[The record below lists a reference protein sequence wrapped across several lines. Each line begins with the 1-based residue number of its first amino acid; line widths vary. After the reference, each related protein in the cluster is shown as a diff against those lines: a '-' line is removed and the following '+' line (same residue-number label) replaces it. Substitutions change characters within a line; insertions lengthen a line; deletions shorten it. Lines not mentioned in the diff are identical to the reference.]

1 MEFVC
6 IEAKTFMEMNE
17 ALEAVVKK
25 MCETCGSC
33 VSGMDD
39 WIDNQEACMLMDV
52 SPGKSAMIQSLLTK
66 ETPEIIR
73 FFRNIDS
80 LSEMLDK
87 QEEKL
92 RPVLNGER
100 YITDRELAEQLK
112 LTRRTLAE
120 YRINGK
126 LPYYKIGGKLLYKEK
141 DILALLEKNRMEAF
155 DV

>member
-1 MEFVC
+1 M
-6 IEAKTFMEMNE
+6 
-17 ALEAVVKK
+17 
-25 MCETCGSC
+25 
-33 VSGMDD
+33 
-39 WIDNQEACMLMDV
+39 
-52 SPGKSAMIQSLLTK
+52 LTK

-80 LSEMLDK
+80 LSEMPDK

-100 YITDRELAEQLK
+100 YITDRELAERLK

-126 LPYYKIGGKLLYKEK
+126 LPYYKIEANYYIRRRTSLPCRKETGWRRLMTGNVRLGNIRTSSASLYSP
-141 DILALLEKNRMEAF
+141 I
-155 DV
+155 

>member
-1 MEFVC
+1 
-6 IEAKTFMEMNE
+6 
-17 ALEAVVKK
+17 
-25 MCETCGSC
+25 
-33 VSGMDD
+33 
-39 WIDNQEACMLMDV
+39 
-52 SPGKSAMIQSLLTK
+52 MIQALLTK

-141 DILALLEKNRMEAF
+141 DILALLERNRVEAF
-155 DV
+155 DDRFQVRRSSLDQLGHGWSRTVCQYLFRDYIDRAG

>member
-1 MEFVC
+1 
-6 IEAKTFMEMNE
+6 
-17 ALEAVVKK
+17 
-25 MCETCGSC
+25 
-33 VSGMDD
+33 
-39 WIDNQEACMLMDV
+39 
-52 SPGKSAMIQSLLTK
+52 MIQSLLTK

-73 FFRNIDS
+73 FFRNIGS

-100 YITDRELAEQLK
+100 
-112 LTRRTLAE
+112 

-141 DILALLEKNRMEAF
+141 DILALLERNRVEAF
-155 DV
+155 DNR

>member
-1 MEFVC
+1 
-6 IEAKTFMEMNE
+6 
-17 ALEAVVKK
+17 
-25 MCETCGSC
+25 
-33 VSGMDD
+33 
-39 WIDNQEACMLMDV
+39 
-52 SPGKSAMIQSLLTK
+52 MIQSLLTK

-120 YRINGK
+120 YRINVK

>member
-1 MEFVC
+1 
-6 IEAKTFMEMNE
+6 
-17 ALEAVVKK
+17 
-25 MCETCGSC
+25 
-33 VSGMDD
+33 
-39 WIDNQEACMLMDV
+39 
-52 SPGKSAMIQSLLTK
+52 MIQSLLTK

-73 FFRNIDS
+73 FFRSIDS

-100 YITDRELAEQLK
+100 YITDCELAEQLK

-126 LPYYKIGGKLLYKEK
+126 LPYYKIGGKLLYKYLQPIITQYFIDNKSE
-141 DILALLEKNRMEAF
+141 IWLLFLIAHSKR
-155 DV
+155 

>member
-1 MEFVC
+1 
-6 IEAKTFMEMNE
+6 
-17 ALEAVVKK
+17 
-25 MCETCGSC
+25 
-33 VSGMDD
+33 
-39 WIDNQEACMLMDV
+39 
-52 SPGKSAMIQSLLTK
+52 MIQSLLTK

-73 FFRNIDS
+73 FFRNIGS

-100 YITDRELAEQLK
+100 YITDCELAEQLK

-126 LPYYKIGGKLLYKEK
+126 LPYYKIGGNYYIRRRTSLLCWKETGWRRL
-141 DILALLEKNRMEAF
+141 ITGNVRLGNIRTSSASLYCSM
-155 DV
+155 

>member
-1 MEFVC
+1 
-6 IEAKTFMEMNE
+6 
-17 ALEAVVKK
+17 
-25 MCETCGSC
+25 
-33 VSGMDD
+33 
-39 WIDNQEACMLMDV
+39 
-52 SPGKSAMIQSLLTK
+52 MIQSLLTK

-112 LTRRTLAE
+112 LTRRTLVE

-141 DILALLEKNRMEAF
+141 DILVLLERNRVEAF
-155 DV
+155 DDR

>member
-1 MEFVC
+1 
-6 IEAKTFMEMNE
+6 
-17 ALEAVVKK
+17 
-25 MCETCGSC
+25 
-33 VSGMDD
+33 
-39 WIDNQEACMLMDV
+39 
-52 SPGKSAMIQSLLTK
+52 MIQSLLTK

-87 QEEKL
+87 QEKKL

-141 DILALLEKNRMEAF
+141 DILALLERNRVEAF
-155 DV
+155 DDR

>member
-1 MEFVC
+1 
-6 IEAKTFMEMNE
+6 
-17 ALEAVVKK
+17 
-25 MCETCGSC
+25 
-33 VSGMDD
+33 
-39 WIDNQEACMLMDV
+39 
-52 SPGKSAMIQSLLTK
+52 MIQSMLTK

-73 FFRNIDS
+73 FFRNIGI

-100 YITDRELAEQLK
+100 YITDCELAEQLK
-112 LTRRTLAE
+112 LTRRKLAE

-155 DV
+155 DG

>member
-1 MEFVC
+1 
-6 IEAKTFMEMNE
+6 
-17 ALEAVVKK
+17 
-25 MCETCGSC
+25 
-33 VSGMDD
+33 
-39 WIDNQEACMLMDV
+39 
-52 SPGKSAMIQSLLTK
+52 MIQSMLTK

-73 FFRNIDS
+73 FFRNIGI

-100 YITDRELAEQLK
+100 YITDCELSEQLK

-120 YRINGK
+120 YRINVK

-155 DV
+155 DG

>member
-1 MEFVC
+1 
-6 IEAKTFMEMNE
+6 
-17 ALEAVVKK
+17 
-25 MCETCGSC
+25 
-33 VSGMDD
+33 
-39 WIDNQEACMLMDV
+39 
-52 SPGKSAMIQSLLTK
+52 MIQALLTK

-100 YITDRELAEQLK
+100 YITDCELAEQLK

-141 DILALLEKNRMEAF
+141 DILALLERNRVEAF
-155 DV
+155 DDR

>member
-1 MEFVC
+1 
-6 IEAKTFMEMNE
+6 
-17 ALEAVVKK
+17 
-25 MCETCGSC
+25 
-33 VSGMDD
+33 
-39 WIDNQEACMLMDV
+39 
-52 SPGKSAMIQSLLTK
+52 MIQSLLTK

-126 LPYYKIGGKLLYKEK
+126 LIGGKLLYKEK

>member
-1 MEFVC
+1 
-6 IEAKTFMEMNE
+6 
-17 ALEAVVKK
+17 
-25 MCETCGSC
+25 
-33 VSGMDD
+33 
-39 WIDNQEACMLMDV
+39 
-52 SPGKSAMIQSLLTK
+52 MIQSLLTK

-73 FFRNIDS
+73 FFRSIDS

-100 YITDRELAEQLK
+100 YITDCELAEQLK

-141 DILALLEKNRMEAF
+141 DILAGAGWLKENHPRFAAVFFRQALHNQGKRQTDAYKKRNTGFTKAGH
-155 DV
+155 V

>member
-1 MEFVC
+1 
-6 IEAKTFMEMNE
+6 
-17 ALEAVVKK
+17 
-25 MCETCGSC
+25 
-33 VSGMDD
+33 
-39 WIDNQEACMLMDV
+39 
-52 SPGKSAMIQSLLTK
+52 MIQSLLTK

-92 RPVLNGER
+92 RPILNGER
-100 YITDRELAEQLK
+100 YITDCELAEQL
-112 LTRRTLAE
+112 

-141 DILALLEKNRMEAF
+141 DILALLERNRVEAF
-155 DV
+155 DDR

>member
-1 MEFVC
+1 
-6 IEAKTFMEMNE
+6 
-17 ALEAVVKK
+17 
-25 MCETCGSC
+25 
-33 VSGMDD
+33 
-39 WIDNQEACMLMDV
+39 
-52 SPGKSAMIQSLLTK
+52 MIQSLLTK

-120 YRINGK
+120 Y
-126 LPYYKIGGKLLYKEK
+126 KIGGKLLYKEK

>member
-1 MEFVC
+1 
-6 IEAKTFMEMNE
+6 
-17 ALEAVVKK
+17 
-25 MCETCGSC
+25 
-33 VSGMDD
+33 
-39 WIDNQEACMLMDV
+39 
-52 SPGKSAMIQSLLTK
+52 MIQSLLTK

-87 QEEKL
+87 
-92 RPVLNGER
+92 
-100 YITDRELAEQLK
+100 
-112 LTRRTLAE
+112 LAE

>member
-1 MEFVC
+1 
-6 IEAKTFMEMNE
+6 
-17 ALEAVVKK
+17 
-25 MCETCGSC
+25 
-33 VSGMDD
+33 
-39 WIDNQEACMLMDV
+39 
-52 SPGKSAMIQSLLTK
+52 MIQSLLTK

-100 YITDRELAEQLK
+100 YITDCELAEQLK

-126 LPYYKIGGKLLYKEK
+126 LPYYKIGGKLLYKRRTS
-141 DILALLEKNRMEAF
+141 LLCWKETGWRRLMTGNVRLGNIRTSSASLYSPM
-155 DV
+155 

>member
-1 MEFVC
+1 
-6 IEAKTFMEMNE
+6 
-17 ALEAVVKK
+17 
-25 MCETCGSC
+25 
-33 VSGMDD
+33 
-39 WIDNQEACMLMDV
+39 
-52 SPGKSAMIQSLLTK
+52 MIQSLLTK

-73 FFRNIDS
+73 FFRNIGS

-100 YITDRELAEQLK
+100 YITDCELAEQLK

-141 DILALLEKNRMEAF
+141 DILALLERNRVRRLITGNVRLGNIRTSSASLYCSM
-155 DV
+155 

>member
-1 MEFVC
+1 
-6 IEAKTFMEMNE
+6 
-17 ALEAVVKK
+17 
-25 MCETCGSC
+25 
-33 VSGMDD
+33 
-39 WIDNQEACMLMDV
+39 
-52 SPGKSAMIQSLLTK
+52 MIQSLLTK

-73 FFRNIDS
+73 FFRNIGS

-100 YITDRELAEQLK
+100 YITDCELAEQLK

-141 DILALLEKNRMEAF
+141 DILALLERNRVARHFHMTIFSMVVLHAINTAMTAQF
-155 DV
+155 LFTPLKRLTKTLHVIRV

>member
-1 MEFVC
+1 
-6 IEAKTFMEMNE
+6 
-17 ALEAVVKK
+17 
-25 MCETCGSC
+25 
-33 VSGMDD
+33 
-39 WIDNQEACMLMDV
+39 
-52 SPGKSAMIQSLLTK
+52 MIQSLLTK

-73 FFRNIDS
+73 FFRNLGS
-80 LSEMLDK
+80 LDK

-100 YITDRELAEQLK
+100 YITDCELAEQLK

-141 DILALLEKNRMEAF
+141 DILALLERNRVEAF
-155 DV
+155 DNR